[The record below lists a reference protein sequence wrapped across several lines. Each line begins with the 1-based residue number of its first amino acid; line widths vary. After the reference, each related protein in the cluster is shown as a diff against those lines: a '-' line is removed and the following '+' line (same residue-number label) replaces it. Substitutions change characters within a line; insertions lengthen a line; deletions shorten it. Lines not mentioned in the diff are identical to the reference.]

1 MATLGVAYL
10 DYIPYVYLLFLTPCF
25 SLLYGLFNITMT
37 RLSPEEV
44 EEEKKE
50 REGLAA

>member
-25 SLLYGLFNITMT
+25 SILYAIFNITMT
-37 RLSPEEV
+37 RLTPEEQGQV
-44 EEEKKE
+44 RLQKQE
-50 REGLAA
+50 A